1 MTKLNPQTAGRTRAE
16 EELREQVRQEI
27 GNERQAQASDRRK
40 NVLLYLIPTVFLAFY
55 LLWGFNLYGWP
66 F

>member
-1 MTKLNPQTAGRTRAE
+1 MAELNLQTADRIRAE

-27 GNERQAQASDRRK
+27 WDERQAQASDRRK
-40 NVLLYLIPTVFLAFY
+40 DVLLYLIPTVLLAFY
-55 LLWGFNLYGWP
+55 LLWGFTLYGWP